1 MPISVF
7 SSKKLAV
14 IAFTCLSLF
23 ACRQPAPSDTRGLA
37 IFEMDEQSKSR
48 WSSPENPNGNKG
60 SGGKENNGAKGHAW
74 DSIPAGATITL
85 LDVKE
90 TGTIQ
95 RIWITVRDQTPQML
109 RAMKLDMYWDGETVP
124 AVSVPLG
131 DFFGIG
137 LGQKT
142 AFENEF
148 FANPEGR
155 SFNCFIPMPFRS
167 GAKITIT
174 NESARGQQNIFYDI
188 DFSTGQPWTER
199 MLYFH
204 SYWNRDTATRLAED
218 YSILP
223 KLEGKGRFLGLN
235 MGVATNPAYGTSWFG
250 EGEVKIYLDGDT
262 TNPTLN
268 GTGMEDYIGTA
279 WGQGKFINRYTGCP
293 IADDSLQQWAFY
305 RFHVPDPVY
314 FTKDIRVE
322 IQSMGGYMTND
333 VADMQ
338 ERGVPLIPVTTD
350 YGRDFKRFY
359 KKDSVV
365 QVDKNDRASCTN
377 FYRSDDYS
385 STAYFY
391 LDRPVNRLPM
401 LAPVSDRV
409 KSLRSRKP

>member
-1 MPISVF
+1 MFISVLT
-7 SSKKLAV
+7 SKKFAALSCICLCLLA
-14 IAFTCLSLF
+14 CSQP
-23 ACRQPAPSDTRGLA
+23 RQPATYEPAL
-37 IFEMDEQSKSR
+37 FEMDEQRQAR
-48 WSSPENPNGNKG
+48 WSSPENPNGSKG

-74 DSIPAGATITL
+74 DSIPAGSTITL
-85 LDVKE
+85 LDITE
-90 TGTIQ
+90 SGIIQ
-95 RIWITVRDQTPQML
+95 RIWITVRDQSPQML
-109 RAMKLDMYWDGETVP
+109 RAMKLNMYWDGETEP

-155 SFNCFIPMPFRS
+155 SFNCFIPMPFRK

-174 NESARGQQNIFYDI
+174 NESNQDQQNIFYDI
-188 DFSTGQPWTER
+188 DFSTGSTWDER

-204 SYWNRDTATRLAED
+204 AYWNRDTATKLSVD
-218 YSILP
+218 FSILP
-223 KLEGKGRFLGLN
+223 KLAGKGRFLGLN
-235 MGVATNPAYGTSWFG
+235 MGVATNQAYGTSWFG

-262 TNPTLN
+262 SHPTLN

-293 IADDSLQQWAFY
+293 IADDALQQWAFY
-305 RFHVPDPVY
+305 RFHVPDPIY

-322 IQSMGGYMTND
+322 IQSMGGYMTNE
-333 VADMQ
+333 VAGMQ

-365 QVDKNDRASCTN
+365 LVDKNDRASWTN

-391 LDRPVNRLPM
+391 LDRPVNRLPA
-401 LAPVSDRV
+401 LAPVADRV
-409 KSLRSRKP
+409 KALRSRKP